1 MVEAEHSTQSLPALY
16 SATEMDRAIGTL
28 QQAIL
33 QPLMITL
40 FVIVRHIVR
49 ERAFER

>member
-1 MVEAEHSTQSLPALY
+1 MVEVEHSAESLAALY
-16 SATEMDRAIGTL
+16 PTTSMDRAIGAL

-40 FVIVRHIVR
+40 FMVVLHVLRQRVLKR
-49 ERAFER
+49 